1 MPTTRSLREGGC
13 RKKHKRLEPQRHEDH
28 KGKEKLFFVLFVM
41 KALATEARRHRGKAF
56 FSSPWRVLSWQRNPL
71 PFYLRGSRLLCFLQ
85 QQGSGAKCT
94 ILRARASALSSAFY
108 GLTGK
113 LTQSLTPKDDSWAIL
128 KDPVNRYSLNHQT

>member
-56 FSSPWRVLSWQRNPL
+56 FSSPWRFLSWQRNPF
-71 PFYLRGSRLLCFLQ
+71 PFTFVV
-85 QQGSGAKCT
+85 QGYY
-94 ILRARASALSSAFY
+94 AFCNN
-108 GLTGK
+108 
-113 LTQSLTPKDDSWAIL
+113 KDQ
-128 KDPVNRYSLNHQT
+128 VLNVRS